1 MESMSF
7 FTDALKNSGSFGS
20 HSGGA
25 PSPFDALNG
34 PALAGFQGSHPLHQV
49 QAAQLVRPSDGG
61 PIGGEI
67 VLDHPVRVG
76 EGIDGTIK
84 LVATQRIEARGANL
98 RLVGLRL
105 DEERKSREERDS
117 KGNVVSSEQWVEA
130 NGRLFAEEAFMEPAI
145 PAILDA
151 GPPWEGHF
159 SVPAPP
165 LGPPTAHLGESIIAW
180 ALEVRWD
187 VPHGSDHFIALYVP
201 VAQHPDLLRAGVG
214 KQGGYSL
221 SDSVSIG
228 DAAISISSALPA
240 PSGTEIVVQV
250 AWPAAPGGQNARIEL
265 HRRTNAPNGEE
276 GIIASVP
283 LSSNDFSSGQAVAR
297 LPIPAGSP
305 PSFDGAGL
313 EIDYVIRV
321 LVDRRLR
328 SDLAIERPVG
338 IV

>member
-1 MESMSF
+1 
-7 FTDALKNSGSFGS
+7 
-20 HSGGA
+20 
-25 PSPFDALNG
+25 
-34 PALAGFQGSHPLHQV
+34 
-49 QAAQLVRPSDGG
+49 
-61 PIGGEI
+61 
-67 VLDHPVRVG
+67 
-76 EGIDGTIK
+76 
-84 LVATQRIEARGANL
+84 
-98 RLVGLRL
+98 
-105 DEERKSREERDS
+105 
-117 KGNVVSSEQWVEA
+117 
-130 NGRLFAEEAFMEPAI
+130 
-145 PAILDA
+145 
-151 GPPWEGHF
+151 
-159 SVPAPP
+159 
-165 LGPPTAHLGESIIAW
+165 
-180 ALEVRWD
+180 VRWD
-187 VPHGSDHFIALYVP
+187 VPHGSDHFVALYLP
-201 VAQHPDLLRAGVG
+201 VAQHPDLMRAGVG

-228 DAAISISSALPA
+228 DAAISITSALPA

-276 GIIASVP
+276 GIIASVQ
-283 LSSNDFSSGQAVAR
+283 LNSNDFSSGQAVAR